1 MRFASL
7 RSNSALIGALLVAV
21 GLPVTGRS
29 QIITGPPGE
38 SQVVRYGSAAEVAA
52 ARAFLLRPIEF
63 APGDSALT
71 PLADWLVAD
80 QALIIAE
87 NPGLHV
93 TVAVSPWDSSGVA
106 RPELGAAR
114 MRTLLRAYEAE
125 GVTPD
130 QISFTASSLG
140 AVAYTYPPESANAPL
155 DTGVIA
161 SLVGPLAY
169 GVAQVEFKVRAWP
182 GAEVF
187 VLPKPLVDRSPSI
200 LCDAP
205 TLARIGFAAQDG
217 TLSSRYPR
225 RAVVV
230 MGRDSTR
237 MVYRPHDIGKPPL
250 DEPVDLSVLS
260 NVPFCGGSD

>member
-1 MRFASL
+1 M
-7 RSNSALIGALLVAV
+7 V
-21 GLPVTGRS
+21 
-29 QIITGPPGE
+29 Q
-38 SQVVRYGSAAEVAA
+38 YGSAAEVAA
-52 ARAFLLRPIEF
+52 ARAVLLRPVEF

-71 PLADWLVAD
+71 PLSTWLVAD

-93 TVAVSPWDSSGVA
+93 RVAVSPRDSSGVA
-106 RPELGAAR
+106 RPALSAAR

-125 GVTPD
+125 GVAPD
-130 QISFTASSLG
+130 QVSFVSSSLG
-140 AVAYTYPPESANAPL
+140 TIAYAYPPSAPNAPL

-169 GVAQVEFKVRAWP
+169 GVAQVEFTVHAWP

-187 VLPKPLVDRSPSI
+187 VLPKLLVDQSPSI

-205 TLARIGFAAQDG
+205 SLARIGFAAQDG

-237 MVYRPHDIGKPPL
+237 MVYRSHDVGKPPL
-250 DEPVDLSVLS
+250 DTPVDLSVLS
-260 NVPFCGGSD
+260 AVSFCDGSD